1 MFRFKLNVQKIK
13 VRSSLLNPYILDAL
27 YLNWVS
33 FEDKRR
39 RGWQRMRWLQSITD
53 PMDMHLSKFWEIVK
67 DRGAWRAAVHEVTK
81 SQTGLSNRTTTI
93 NLNWVK
99 RQERRQAKGGEERKK
114 WIKKEQI
121 TIQLIQQILSLLS
134 PLWPIGFSLRCKFP
148 HCSWET
154 LQADAACW
162 FWPQLCL
169 MKFLSNED
177 HHGSVGSH
185 RSFHSFQKQ
194 PHSHLTL
201 RTLH

>member
-1 MFRFKLNVQKIK
+1 MVRKHHWLNGDAFEQTDSNGDAFEQTAGDSEGQ
-13 VRSSLLNPYILDAL
+13 RSLACCSPWGHKETGFS
-27 YLNWVS
+27 NW
-33 FEDKRR
+33 
-39 RGWQRMRWLQSITD
+39 
-53 PMDMHLSKFWEIVK
+53 
-67 DRGAWRAAVHEVTK
+67 
-81 SQTGLSNRTTTI
+81 TTTT

-99 RQERRQAKGGEERKK
+99 RQERRQAQGGEERKK

-121 TIQLIQQILSLLS
+121 TSQLIQQILSLLS

-148 HCSWET
+148 HCSWEM
-154 LQADAACW
+154 LHADSACW